1 MNVIKVFSISQ
12 SMASIRRYSQ
22 LHLVKPESVMEH
34 TGFVCLFTYLLC
46 EEINSVS
53 GEKVDIG
60 LALQRAVVHDID
72 EVVTGDIPRPTKYF
86 SETSKKV
93 FDEIA
98 ESGVDQIIDELD
110 VWELPDEAIS
120 KLRKNWVEAKL
131 GREGFLIALADLSSV
146 VFKIWDE
153 VILLGNKK
161 LILQGD
167 QVFTYLEQFIGN
179 AMSSKELSGEQKKVI
194 KGICDQLK
202 EICYEVKQMKD
213 PMLGTLKSLTNY
225 HLEKG
230 GKDG

>member
-34 TGFVCLFTYLLC
+34 TGFVCLFTYLLS

-86 SETSKKV
+86 SESSKNI

-110 VWELPDEAIS
+110 IWDLPDEAIT
-120 KLRKNWVEAKL
+120 KFRENWTEAKS
-131 GREGFLIALADLSSV
+131 GREGIVLALADLASV

-179 AMSSKELSGEQKKVI
+179 AMSSKELSGDQKKVI

-202 EICYEVKQMKD
+202 EVCNEVKQMKD

-230 GKDG
+230 SKDV

>member
-34 TGFVCLFTYLLC
+34 TGFVCLFTYLLS

-86 SETSKKV
+86 SERSKDI
-93 FDEIA
+93 FNEIA
-98 ESGVDQIIDELD
+98 EIGIDQIIDELD
-110 VWELPDEAIS
+110 IWDLPDEAIT
-120 KLRKNWVEAKL
+120 KFRKNWIDAKS
-131 GREGFLIALADLSSV
+131 GREGIVLALSDLASV

-167 QVFTYLEQFIGN
+167 QVFIYLEQFIGN
-179 AMSSKELSGEQKKVI
+179 AMSSKELSGDQKKVI

-202 EICYEVKQMKD
+202 EICDEVKQMKD

-225 HLEKG
+225 HLEERN
-230 GKDG
+230 

>member
-1 MNVIKVFSISQ
+1 
-12 SMASIRRYSQ
+12 
-22 LHLVKPESVMEH
+22 MEH

>member
-34 TGFVCLFTYLLC
+34 TGFVCLFTYLLS

-86 SETSKKV
+86 SESSKDI

-98 ESGVDQIIDELD
+98 EIGIDQIIDELD
-110 VWELPDEAIS
+110 IWDLPDEAIT
-120 KLRKNWVEAKL
+120 KFRENWTEAKS
-131 GREGFLIALADLSSV
+131 GREGIVLALADLASV

-179 AMSSKELSGEQKKVI
+179 AMSSKELSGDQKKVI

-202 EICYEVKQMKD
+202 EVCNEVKQMKD

-230 GKDG
+230 SKDV